1 LIAVWLLPLHNY
13 ATTLKI
19 REMKKSSLSLRYVF
33 WTAVCVLSVV
43 IPAPAASF
51 KPRGATAVVPDIG
64 MPVPPMDATHIPN
77 GQRFLNYNSNP
88 PTSGPHWGASVRCG
102 IYTNGLPN
110 ELAVHNM
117 EHGNVVISFSLK
129 NQAEV
134 DRLIGIAKK
143 LPGWNQW
150 GILRFYPN
158 MDGAG
163 VALTAWGVLDAME
176 GVDEARIQKFWDA
189 YAANRLS
196 DETLAFGP
204 IPCS

>member
-1 LIAVWLLPLHNY
+1 M
-13 ATTLKI
+13 T
-19 REMKKSSLSLRYVF
+19 KSSLSLRYVF
-33 WTAVCVLSVV
+33 WTAACIVAVV
-43 IPAPAASF
+43 IATPAASF
-51 KPRGATAVVPDIG
+51 KPRGVTAVVPDIG
-64 MPVPPMDATHIPN
+64 TPVPTMDATHIPT

-102 IYTNGLPN
+102 IYTNGLPD

-117 EHGNVVISFSLK
+117 EHGNVVISFNLK

-134 DRLIGIAKK
+134 DRLVGAAKR

-163 VALTAWGVLDAME
+163 VALTVWGVLDVMS
-176 GVDEARIQKFWDA
+176 GVDEARIRKFWDA
-189 YAANRLS
+189 YASNRLS
-196 DETLAFGP
+196 EETMAFGP